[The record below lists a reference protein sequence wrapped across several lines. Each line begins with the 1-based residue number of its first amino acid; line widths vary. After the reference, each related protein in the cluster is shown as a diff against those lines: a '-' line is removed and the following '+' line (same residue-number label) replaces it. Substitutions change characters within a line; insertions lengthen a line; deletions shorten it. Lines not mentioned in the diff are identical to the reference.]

1 MSLVRL
7 KQIESGTEIAAATE
21 YVEDNFYDKI
31 YYDSDNGTIVITVPL
46 TFDNPTSPGPSTP
59 SDTDTGSSTS
69 TVSGGDS
76 GSSIGGGSGDSSI
89 GGGGSG
95 SSSVGG
101 GGSSSSIGG
110 GSGDSSIGGGSG
122 SSSIGGG
129 NSGSS
134 GGTSAE
140 NRFAT
145 INDITNAINA
155 VIGLIPSSYATLG
168 HLYRLIIKLHDPNNT
183 ESVTLPGYSDSD
195 TTTIVLPPHGG
206 GGGGGGPGAPGGT
219 DGIPPTDTTIISPPG
234 MWYGQLYIDS
244 FNTTGQKIGRFIYN
258 KKEIVF
264 YVDLSGY
271 ALLESPE
278 FTGTPK
284 IKNSNITIPTEAP
297 AAADR
302 DKIPTV
308 AFVYNYFTQ
317 KLSMLPGTLEALNKI
332 KEILATTNTPVA
344 KLTEILATKLDKSDI
359 SIESYNADGQ
369 EIGKIK
375 LKDTE
380 YIFRTDFKGY
390 APLSSPIFTGK
401 PQAPEPP
408 TGSNDSQ
415 IATTKF
421 VTTEVARIINTLP
434 TVVEQLKQLL
444 QQTMNDETTI
454 QGLMV
459 MIESKV
465 PLVGNSKI
473 TGDIIIDGDL
483 EVTGS
488 IKGTF
493 SEVSVGKA
501 DSADKDGQ
509 GNVIHE
515 KYAPINSPAFTGIPT
530 AIGSIPIDDDST
542 RLATTAFVQ
551 NLIKSL
557 TTSTSSG
564 GSIPDSWKNFE
575 AVWAALN
582 NDNNY
587 HLTITNA
594 LAGKQPLKPALTSI
608 GDLDTS
614 KNNNIIY
621 TTAKDT
627 YNTSEITSYML
638 TLLNDG
644 TPAEA
649 RETLQVVH
657 RRRPGEYKP
666 AEGKYG
672 YDASAEEMRYV
683 KIYPQ
688 SKTRY
693 IRGEGFT
700 FNDKRETDSTYTNWS
715 IKSVGTSALT
725 WLKGQEE
732 DYKAIDSDHADVAD
746 ICKYNAGT
754 ATVLR
759 DIQNIDGIDFDGS
772 ANICRFV
779 VDSGVANNTAR
790 TVTINSTKIAADTS
804 ISPSSTTVTNLFKLV
819 PGARITIMFKNGCS
833 VAKPTLNVNGT
844 GAVSIKYRG
853 NTLPAKAFPAG
864 CVYDFVYYESAWHV
878 VGTMAW
884 TDNNVSNGQ
893 KKIASLATI
902 SDKTGE
908 EIQYYTKGEAENTFV
923 ELRTQE
929 YVKSVTITDD
939 KLYYT
944 YGDGADTN
952 KQQIFMVAYSNKLS
966 GIPSDGIWFD
976 KSNEVIS
983 YNNSGSDKRFGA
995 VYK

>member
-46 TFDNPTSPGPSTP
+46 TFDDPKPSAP
-59 SDTDTGSSTS
+59 PVDTDTGGTGS
-69 TVSGGDS
+69 TVPGGTS
-76 GSSIGGGSGDSSI
+76 
-89 GGGGSG
+89 GGGGTSG
-95 SSSVGG
+95 TGGG
-101 GGSSSSIGG
+101 GGSSGGGTSGGG
-110 GSGDSSIGGGSG
+110 GS
-122 SSSIGGG
+122 
-129 NSGSS
+129 
-134 GGTSAE
+134 TE
-140 NRFAT
+140 NNFAT
-145 INDITNAINA
+145 INDIVEHINA

-168 HLYRLIIKLHDPNNT
+168 NLYRLIIKLHDPNNT
-183 ESVTLPGYSDSD
+183 ESVTLPGGYSDSD
-195 TTTIVLPPHGG
+195 TDIIVLPPHGS
-206 GGGGGGPGAPGGT
+206 GGGGGPGAPGGT

-244 FNTTGQKIGRFIYN
+244 CNTAGQKIGRFIYN
-258 KKEIVF
+258 KKEVIF
-264 YVDLSGY
+264 YVDLKGY
-271 ALLESPE
+271 APLESPE
-278 FTGTPK
+278 FTGIPK

-308 AFVYNYFTQ
+308 AFVYNYLTQ
-317 KLSMLPGTLEALNKI
+317 KLNMLPGTLDALNQI
-332 KEILATTNTPVA
+332 KEILADTNTPVA

-359 SIESYNADGQ
+359 SVESYNADGQ

-390 APLSSPIFTGK
+390 APLNSPVFVGK

-408 TGSNDSQ
+408 TGSNDGQ
-415 IATTKF
+415 VATTKF
-421 VTTEVARIINTLP
+421 VTAEVARIINTLP
-434 TVVEQLKQLL
+434 TVVEQLRQLL
-444 QQTMNDETTI
+444 RQPINAEMNI
-454 QGLMV
+454 QGLMTL
-459 MIESKV
+459 IETKV
-465 PLVGNSKI
+465 PLDGDSTI
-473 TGDIIIDGDL
+473 TGDIVIDGDL

-493 SEVSVGKA
+493 SEISVGKA

-509 GNVIHE
+509 GNIIHTT
-515 KYAPINSPAFTGIPT
+515 YAPIDSPAFTGIPT
-530 AIGSIPIDDDST
+530 AVDPIPSDDDST

-557 TTSTSSG
+557 TTTTFSG
-564 GSIPDSWKNFE
+564 GSVPDSWKNFE

-587 HLTITNA
+587 HQTVTNA
-594 LAGKQPLKPALTSI
+594 LAEKQPLKVALTSI

-638 TLLNDG
+638 TLLNDASA
-644 TPAEA
+644 AEA

-666 AEGKYG
+666 NEGKYG
-672 YDASAEEMRYV
+672 YNAPAEEMRYV
-683 KIYPQ
+683 KVYPQ

-700 FNDKRETDSTYTNWS
+700 FNDNRETDSKYTNWT
-715 IKSVGTSALT
+715 IKSPGTSALT

-746 ICKYNAGT
+746 ICRYNAGT

-759 DIQNIDGIDFDGS
+759 DTQNIDGIDFDGS
-772 ANICRFV
+772 ADICRFV
-779 VDSGVANNTAR
+779 VDTGAAASTAR
-790 TVTINSTKIAADTS
+790 TVTVSNKKIAADTS

-819 PGARITIMFKNGCS
+819 PGARITVMFKNGCS

-878 VGTMAW
+878 IGTIAW

-893 KKIASLATI
+893 KRIASLATI

-923 ELRTQE
+923 ELSTQQ
-929 YVKSVTITDD
+929 YIKSVTVEEDQ
-939 KLYYT
+939 LYYT
-944 YGDGADTN
+944 YGDGKPAT
-952 KQQIFMVAYSNKLS
+952 KQQIFMKAYDNKLP
-966 GIPSDGIWFD
+966 GLPRHGIWFD
-976 KSNEVIS
+976 KSHEVIS
-983 YNNSGSDKRFGA
+983 YNNDGSDKRFGA